1 MLKELTLKNF
11 KLWKSIEAMQLAPIT
26 GLFGTNSSGKSS
38 VLQALL
44 LLKQTLESSDR
55 SLPLHLGRERDYVEL
70 GSFRDVIWAHKE
82 DALLSFAFRWELAEE
97 LAIKD
102 PENPTVQLLRGDEMR
117 FVTEIDSPDGEKLRV
132 HRLGYQIG
140 GKDFTLT
147 RKEKNNQYQLSPT
160 QQEEGFNFIRTPGRP
175 WDLPAPFKFHGFP
188 DQAITYY
195 QNSAFLPDLQHELEE
210 QFSRLYYLG
219 PLREYPK
226 RRYVWSGGEPVD
238 VGRHGERAVD
248 ALLAARER
256 KSYISRGPRK
266 HYWTLDRML
275 AHWLKEMDLISGF
288 SVDRIAKGES
298 IYEVRVQRMPDSAS
312 VSLTDVGFGVSQVLP
327 VLVLCYYAKAGST
340 LLFEQPE
347 IHLHPSVQSSLADLF
362 IDVAQHR
369 NIQIIVESHSEH
381 LLNRLQRRMAE
392 EEVCQDDLALYFCE
406 TGKDEAQLRPLET
419 DSFGNIKNWPKDF
432 FGDRFGET
440 VARQE
445 AALQR
450 KIAEQEE
457 EG

>member
-1 MLKELTLKNF
+1 MLKELALKNF
-11 KLWKSIEAMQLAPIT
+11 KLWKSVDAMRLAPIT

-38 VLQALL
+38 ILQALL

-55 SLPLHLGRERDYVEL
+55 SLSLHLGGERDYVEL

-82 DALLSFAFRWELAEE
+82 DAPLSFAFRWELAKE

-102 PENPTVQLLRGDEMR
+102 PENPTAQLLQGKEMT
-117 FVTEIDSPDGEKLRV
+117 FATEIDSPDGEKLRV
-132 HRLGYQIG
+132 RRLGYKMS
-140 GKDFTLT
+140 GKNFTLT
-147 RKEKNNQYQLSPT
+147 RKEKSNQYKLSPT
-160 QQEEGFNFIRTPGRP
+160 QQGEGFRFIRTLGRS

-195 QNSAFLPDLQHELEE
+195 QNSAFLPDLQRELEE

-226 RRYVWSGGEPVD
+226 RRYVWSGSEPVD
-238 VGRHGERAVD
+238 VGRRGERAVD
-248 ALLAARER
+248 AILAARER
-256 KSYISRGPRK
+256 DKYISRGPHK
-266 HYWTLDRML
+266 HRWTLDRML
-275 AHWLKEMDLISGF
+275 ADWLEKMDLIYDF
-288 SVDRIAKGES
+288 SVDRIAKGGS
-298 IYEVRVQRMPDSAS
+298 IYEVRVQKEYGSAK
-312 VSLTDVGFGVSQVLP
+312 VLLTDVGFGVSQVLP
-327 VLVLCYYAKAGST
+327 VLVLCYYVEEGST

-362 IDVAQHR
+362 IDVAKHR

-406 TGKDEAQLRPLET
+406 TGKNEAKLRPLET

-432 FGDRFGET
+432 FGNRFGEAA
-440 VARQE
+440 ARQE

-450 KIAEQEE
+450 KIAEQEGE
-457 EG
+457 V

>member
-11 KLWKSIEAMQLAPIT
+11 KLWKSVDAMRLAPIT

-38 VLQALL
+38 ILQALL

-55 SLPLHLGRERDYVEL
+55 SLALHLGGERDYVEL
-70 GSFRDVIWAHKE
+70 GSFRDVIWAHQE
-82 DALLSFAFRWELAEE
+82 DALLRFAFRWELAEE
-97 LAIKD
+97 LKIKD
-102 PENPTVQLLRGDEMR
+102 PEDPTVQLLQGNEMT
-117 FVTEIDSPDGEKLRV
+117 FATEINSPDGEKLRV
-132 HRLGYQIG
+132 RRLDYQVG
-140 GKDFTLT
+140 GKDFALT
-147 RKEKNNQYQLSPT
+147 RKEKSNQYQLSPT
-160 QQEEGFNFIRTPGRP
+160 QQEEGFRFIRTPGRP

-238 VGRHGERAVD
+238 VGRRGERAVD
-248 ALLAARER
+248 AILAARER
-256 KSYISRGPRK
+256 KSYISRGRYK
-266 HYWTLDRML
+266 RHRTLDYMI
-275 AHWLKEMDLISGF
+275 AHWLKKMDLIHDF
-288 SVDRIAKGES
+288 SVDRITERES

-312 VSLTDVGFGVSQVLP
+312 VLLTDVGFGVSQVLP
-327 VLVLCYYAKAGST
+327 VLVLCYYAEAGST

-392 EEVCQDDLALYFCE
+392 EEVRQDDLALYFCE
-406 TGKDEAQLRPLET
+406 TRRNEANLVPLET
-419 DSFGNIKNWPKDF
+419 DSVGNIRNWPKDF

-440 VARQE
+440 AARQE

-450 KIAEQEE
+450 KIAEQEGE
-457 EG
+457 V

>member
-11 KLWKSIEAMQLAPIT
+11 KLWKSVDAMRLAPIT

-38 VLQALL
+38 ILQVLL

-55 SLPLHLGRERDYVEL
+55 SLPLHLGGERDYVEL
-70 GSFRDVIWAHKE
+70 GSFRDIIWTHKE

-97 LAIKD
+97 LKIKD
-102 PENPTVQLLRGDEMR
+102 PEDPTVQLLRGDEMR

-132 HRLGYQIG
+132 HRLGYQVG
-140 GKDFTLT
+140 GKDFALT
-147 RKEKNNQYQLSPT
+147 RKEKSNQYQLSPT

-175 WDLPAPFKFHGFP
+175 WNLPAPFKFHGFP

-238 VGRHGERAVD
+238 VGRRGERAVD

-256 KSYISRGPRK
+256 KNYISRGPRK

-275 AHWLKEMDLISGF
+275 AYWLKEMDLISSF

-327 VLVLCYYAKAGST
+327 VLVLCYYAEAGST

-362 IDVAQHR
+362 IDVAKHR

-392 EEVCQDDLALYFCE
+392 EEVRQEDLALYFCE
-406 TGKDEAQLRPLET
+406 TRKDGAKLEPLET
-419 DSFGNIKNWPKDF
+419 DPFGNIKNWPKDF
-432 FGDRFGET
+432 FGNRFGET
-440 VARQE
+440 AARQE
-445 AALQR
+445 AALRR

-457 EG
+457 EV

>member
-11 KLWKSIEAMQLAPIT
+11 KLWKSVEAIRLAPIT

-38 VLQALL
+38 ILQALL

-55 SLPLHLGRERDYVEL
+55 SLPLHLGGERDYVEL

-102 PENPTVQLLRGDEMR
+102 PENPTVQLLQGKEMT

-132 HRLGYQIG
+132 HRLGYKVSG
-140 GKDFTLT
+140 RDFALT
-147 RKEKNNQYQLSPT
+147 RKEKSNQYQLSPT
-160 QQEEGFNFIRTPGRP
+160 QQEEGFRFIRTPGRS

-195 QNSAFLPDLQHELEE
+195 QNSAFLPYLQHELEE
-210 QFSRLYYLG
+210 QFSRIYYLG

-226 RRYVWSGGEPVD
+226 RRYVWSGSEPVD
-238 VGRHGERAVD
+238 VGRRGERAVD
-248 ALLAARER
+248 AILAARER
-256 KSYISRGPRK
+256 NNYIHRGPHK
-266 HYWTLDRML
+266 HHWTLDRML
-275 AHWLKEMDLISGF
+275 AHWLKEMDLIHDF
-288 SVDRIAKGES
+288 SVDRVTERGS
-298 IYEVRVQRMPDSAS
+298 IYEVRVQKEHGSAS
-312 VSLTDVGFGVSQVLP
+312 VLLTDVGFGVSQVLP
-327 VLVLCYYAKAGST
+327 VLVLCYYVEEGST

-362 IDVAQHR
+362 IDVTQHR

-392 EEVCQDDLALYFCE
+392 ERVCQEDLALYFCK
-406 TGKDEAQLRPLET
+406 TGKNEANLVPLET
-419 DSFGNIKNWPKDF
+419 DLFGNIKNWPKDF
-432 FGDRFGET
+432 FGNRFGET
-440 VARQE
+440 AARQE

-450 KIAEQEE
+450 RIAEQEE
-457 EG
+457 GV

>member
-11 KLWKSIEAMQLAPIT
+11 KLWKSVEAMRLAPIT

-38 VLQALL
+38 ILQALL

-55 SLPLHLGRERDYVEL
+55 SLPLHLGGERDYVEL
-70 GSFRDVIWAHKE
+70 GSFRDVIWAHTE

-97 LAIKD
+97 LKIKD
-102 PENPTVQLLRGDEMR
+102 PENPTAQLLQGKEMT

-132 HRLGYQIG
+132 HRLGYEMSG
-140 GKDFTLT
+140 RDFALT

-160 QQEEGFNFIRTPGRP
+160 QQGGSFRFIRTPGRA

-195 QNSAFLPDLQHELEE
+195 QNSAFLPDLQHELED

-226 RRYVWSGGEPVD
+226 RRYVWSGSEPVD
-238 VGRHGERAVD
+238 VGRRGERAVD
-248 ALLAARER
+248 AILAARER
-256 KSYISRGPRK
+256 NNYIYRGRHK
-266 HYWTLDRML
+266 QRWALDHML
-275 AHWLKEMDLISGF
+275 AHWLKEMDLIYDF
-288 SVDRIAKGES
+288 SVDRVAEKGS
-298 IYEVRVQRMPDSAS
+298 IYEVRVQKEYGSAS
-312 VSLTDVGFGVSQVLP
+312 VLLTDVGFGVSQILP
-327 VLVLCYYAKAGST
+327 VLVLCYYVEEGST

-362 IDVAQHR
+362 IDVTKHR

-392 EEVCQDDLALYFCE
+392 ERVCQEDLALYFCE
-406 TGKDEAQLRPLET
+406 TKRNEANLVPLET
-419 DSFGNIKNWPKDF
+419 DSVGNIKNWPKDF
-432 FGDRFGET
+432 FGNRFGET
-440 VARQE
+440 AARQE

-450 KIAEQEE
+450 QIAEQEE

>member
-11 KLWKSIEAMQLAPIT
+11 KLWKSVDAMRLAPIT

-38 VLQALL
+38 ILQALL

-55 SLPLHLGRERDYVEL
+55 SLPLHLGGERDYVEL

-82 DALLSFAFRWELAEE
+82 DAPLRFALRWELAEE
-97 LAIKD
+97 LKIKD
-102 PENPTVQLLRGDEMR
+102 PEDPTVRLLQGNEMT
-117 FVTEIDSPDGEKLRV
+117 FATEIDSPDGEKLRV
-132 HRLGYQIG
+132 RRLDYQVG
-140 GKDFTLT
+140 GKDFALT
-147 RKEKNNQYQLSPT
+147 RKDKSNEYQLSPT
-160 QQEEGFNFIRTPGRP
+160 QQEEGFRFIRTPGRV

-195 QNSAFLPDLQHELEE
+195 QNSAFLSDLQHELEE

-226 RRYVWSGGEPVD
+226 RRYIWSGGEPVD
-238 VGRHGERAVD
+238 VGRRGEWAID
-248 ALLAARER
+248 AILAARER

-266 HYWTLDRML
+266 RYWTLDRML
-275 AHWLKEMDLISGF
+275 AYWLKRMDLIHDF
-288 SVDRIAKGES
+288 SVDRITEGGS
-298 IYEVRVQRMPDSAS
+298 IFEVRVQRMPDSAS
-312 VSLTDVGFGVSQVLP
+312 VLLTDVGFGVSQILP
-327 VLVLCYYAKAGST
+327 VLVLCYYAEAGST

-362 IDVAQHR
+362 IDVTKHQ

-392 EEVCQDDLALYFCE
+392 EEVRQDDLALYFCE
-406 TGKDEAQLRPLET
+406 TEKDEAKLVPLET
-419 DSFGNIKNWPKDF
+419 DSVGNIRNWPKNF

-440 VARQE
+440 AARQE

-450 KIAEQEE
+450 KIAEQEGE
-457 EG
+457 V